1 METPSQGFKYS
12 FEFWKQLNNEK
23 EAQRK

>member
-1 METPSQGFKYS
+1 MEAPSQGFKYS
-12 FEFWKQLNNEK
+12 FEFWKQLNNEE